1 MKELALS
8 AMQKVLNNELI
19 TQDELDSLRM
29 YLIVLFGNSSARYVI
44 NNSTIETINEDFRNS
59 IETDLNTVFSMRYGQ

>member
-44 NNSTIETINEDFRNS
+44 NNSTTETINEDFRNS